1 VSTEVQ
7 PAGLFKLVSIVDEM
21 TGEDKVH
28 CSFLGIFGHGKAYVA
43 SDAYDDETTEC
54 SKPQL
59 DGNDPFPIRAGDELV
74 TGMLGD
80 TIFV

>member
-1 VSTEVQ
+1 MSTEVQ

-28 CSFLGIFGHGKAYVA
+28 CSFLGIFRHGKAYIA

-59 DGNDPFPIRAGDELV
+59 DGNDPVMAGDELV
-74 TGMLGD
+74 TGMSGD

>member
-1 VSTEVQ
+1 MSTEVQ

-28 CSFLGIFGHGKAYVA
+28 CSFLGIFGHGNAYVA
-43 SDAYDDETTEC
+43 SDAYDEETTEC

-59 DGNDPFPIRAGDELV
+59 DGNDPVMAGDELV
-74 TGMLGD
+74 TGMSGD

>member
-1 VSTEVQ
+1 
-7 PAGLFKLVSIVDEM
+7 M

-28 CSFLGIFGHGKAYVA
+28 CSFRGIFGHGKAYVA
-43 SDAYDDETTEC
+43 SDAYDDETTEG

-59 DGNDPFPIRAGDELV
+59 DGNDPFPTMAGEELV
-74 TGMLGD
+74 TGMFRD

>member
-1 VSTEVQ
+1 MQ
-7 PAGLFKLVSIVDEM
+7 PTGLFTLVSIVDDM
-21 TGEDKVH
+21 TGEDKVQ

-59 DGNDPFPIRAGDELV
+59 DGAGPFPIIMAGNELV
-74 TGMLGD
+74 TATSGD

>member
-1 VSTEVQ
+1 
-7 PAGLFKLVSIVDEM
+7 M
-21 TGEDKVH
+21 TGEDKVQ

-59 DGNDPFPIRAGDELV
+59 DGIVAGNELV
-74 TGMLGD
+74 TGMSGD
-80 TIFV
+80 TMFV